1 MRKNMHKPPKRSNF
15 AIRKLTIGA
24 AAVLLVGPLIG
35 ARTQNVQASET
46 VTAKGEQVATDQHA
60 EIIKAAT
67 VVGIIPTA
75 ASVSSNR
82 PQGSTVTW
90 VREPDV
96 SKKGTSRGRVRITG
110 QSVLG
115 IPFAYEQWVD
125 VTVYAQNEWYDPKM
139 TDLTTEAGSPLKA
152 AQAVTN
158 LANLPQGTN
167 ISWAIEPNWAKA
179 GNYSAQIQVT
189 YPDQTLDIA
198 TVQVN
203 VKEQLLSE
211 KYQLQVTDLVTSVGK
226 KVSATAAVTNAAY
239 LPAGTK
245 ITWQKEPDT
254 TKAGSTTGT
263 VLVTYPDNSTDQAVV
278 NVQVKEEAQKPTDA
292 DRFTPDFQD
301 LETTVGNKLSA
312 EEAVKNKA
320 QDWQVVW
327 HEAPNFEKAGVYQVT
342 VKVFYPDGSHDEGRV
357 KVTVKEPA
365 AELEEITDHT
375 QHADL
380 VKKVT
385 RTIHV
390 HHPAGD
396 KVAAKVI
403 DPTKKMKWST
413 FTTRPCRCCQ

>member
-1 MRKNMHKPPKRSNF
+1 M
-15 AIRKLTIGA
+15 
-24 AAVLLVGPLIG
+24 
-35 ARTQNVQASET
+35 
-46 VTAKGEQVATDQHA
+46 
-60 EIIKAAT
+60 
-67 VVGIIPTA
+67 
-75 ASVSSNR
+75 
-82 PQGSTVTW
+82 
-90 VREPDV
+90 
-96 SKKGTSRGRVRITG
+96 RITG
-110 QSVLG
+110 QPALG

-125 VTVYAQNEWYDPKM
+125 VTVYAQNEWYDPKV
-139 TDLTTEAGSPLKA
+139 TYLTTEAGSPLKG

-179 GNYSAQIQVT
+179 GSYSAQIQVT
-189 YPDQTLDIA
+189 YPNQTLDIA

-211 KYQLQVTDLVTSVGK
+211 KYQPQLTDLVTSVGK
-226 KVSATAAVTNAAY
+226 KVSATAAVTNAAH

-342 VKVFYPDGSHDEGRV
+342 VKEA
-357 KVTVKEPA
+357 A

-385 RTIHV
+385 RTIQV

-396 KVAAKVI
+396 KEPILQTAFFTR
-403 DPTKKMKWST
+403 TKFVNKDTGALHHYTDWQAQKDSWEEYVPEKWPV
-413 FTTRPCRCCQ
+413 TRI